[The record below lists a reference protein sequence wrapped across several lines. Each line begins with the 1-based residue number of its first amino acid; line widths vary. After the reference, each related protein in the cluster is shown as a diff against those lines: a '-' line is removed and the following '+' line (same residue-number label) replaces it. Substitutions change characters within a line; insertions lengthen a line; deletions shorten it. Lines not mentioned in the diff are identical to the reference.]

1 MKNRFTL
8 FVFFLGLSSFVRSQT
23 NNGNCQLNGKD
34 IGYPDATFFGQCSNQ
49 KANGIGKL
57 TFSSGISV
65 TGKFVNNQ
73 LQNQQVEYYFPRDK
87 STCFSGNIGLNIHG
101 NVITTDPSG
110 HVYYSTYANGKQV
123 CIGGL
128 KNLKLPE
135 IIDSSVFS
143 DSYANKVMNGYQIPG
158 TTKIIYFSSKENHS
172 MPYYNYWL
180 TIFDIR
186 KNEIIQQFGSLVKPL
201 YKDSWDPKFLGFYK
215 GNPVLNIN
223 SKIVEYN
230 NELNQLDFLT
240 EIPKELIA
248 KEQTWGKLVSKV
260 KSGYRYGNCSIL
272 SNGSIITYYNHELLD
287 FMCFRSN
294 DQHIGTGGGIQV
306 LDSNFTIKKEISFE
320 KNSIFNVREHEESGK
335 LAVSMKNLDSTYLV
349 VYDLKDLRKIYTCFA
364 YSNSEFESGSEWY
377 EKNPGNLRF
386 SQSGE
391 YLFHTIRND
400 DTQVY
405 KDGKLYFAFKGNP
418 IYELDGGSLFIAWDD
433 GNEIWLIDVKNK
445 EIKWELDF
453 YGNTDF
459 HELNDFGISNLHI
472 VDDVLYIVNRK
483 NQLIQIKLK
492 D

>member
-8 FVFFLGLSSFVRSQT
+8 FIFFLSLSLFVRSQA

-34 IGYPDATFFGQCSNQ
+34 IGYPDATYFGQCSNQ
-49 KANGIGKL
+49 MANGIGKL

-73 LQNQQVEYYFPRDK
+73 LQNQQVEYYYPKDK
-87 STCFSGNIGLNIHG
+87 STCFTGNKGLNFHG
-101 NVITTDPSG
+101 NVITAQPSG
-110 HVYYSTYANGKQV
+110 EVLFSTYSNGKWV

-143 DSYANKVMNGYQIPG
+143 DSYANKVINGYQIPG
-158 TTKIIYFSSKENHS
+158 TSKIIYFSSKENRS

-186 KNEIIQQFGSLVKPL
+186 KNEIIQQYGSLEKPL
-201 YKDSWDPKFLGFYK
+201 YKDSWDPKFLGFNN
-215 GNPVLNIN
+215 GNPVLKIN
-223 SKIVEYN
+223 SKIVEYKH
-230 NELNQLDFLT
+230 ELNQLDFLT

-260 KSGYRYGNCSIL
+260 KSGYRYGDCSIL
-272 SNGSIITYYNHELLD
+272 SNGSIITYYNHELFD
-287 FMCFRSN
+287 FMCFRSS
-294 DQHIGTGGGIQV
+294 DQHIGTGGGIQL
-306 LDSNFTIKKEISFE
+306 LDSNFTLKNEITFA

-349 VYDLKDLRKIYTCFA
+349 VYDLFNLRKLYTCYA
-364 YSNSEFESGSEWY
+364 YSNAEFDRGGNWY
-377 EKNPGNLRF
+377 EKNPGFLRF
-386 SQSGE
+386 SESGE
-391 YLFHTIRND
+391 YLFHTIGNH

-418 IYELDGGSLFIAWDD
+418 IYELEGGSSFIAQDD
-433 GNEIWLIDVKNK
+433 DIWLIDVKNK

-453 YGNTDF
+453 YGNSDF
-459 HELNDFGISNLHI
+459 HELNDFGISNLHVFEGI
-472 VDDVLYIVNRK
+472 LYTVNRK
-483 NQLIQIKLK
+483 NQLIQIKL
-492 D
+492 